1 MSELT
6 ESTTPS
12 VAAAALLGRLPRVSM
27 LGGFQLFAGD
37 TPVSL
42 STGSQRLLAVLALRG
57 RTSTRVRIAGT
68 LWPEASDDHAFAC
81 LRSSL
86 ARLLSAERG
95 LLTVSSSQLGLAG
108 GVRADL
114 DESRALARRLL
125 DGAQPTRPADTAAN
139 VVDVLSKELLPGWY
153 DDWVVFEC
161 EGWRQLRLHALEAL
175 VERLLVERRYGQA
188 VVAAL
193 AAVSVDPLRESARAV
208 LIRVHLAE
216 HNRSEAVREFE
227 RYRRLLRRELAVEPT
242 PNLQTLVQEARD
254 VTLS

>member
-6 ESTTPS
+6 ETTTPS
-12 VAAAALLGRLPRVSM
+12 VDTGLLGRLPRVSM
-27 LGGFQLFAGD
+27 LGGFRLFVGD
-37 TPVSL
+37 TPISL

-57 RTSTRVRIAGT
+57 PTSTRVQVAGT
-68 LWPEASDDHAFAC
+68 LWPESSDEHAFAC

-108 GVRADL
+108 DVRVDL
-114 DESRALARRLL
+114 DESRVLARRLL
-125 DGAQPTRPADTAAN
+125 DGAQPTSPADTAAT
-139 VVDVLSKELLPGWY
+139 VVDILSKELLPGWY
-153 DDWVVFEC
+153 DDWVLFEC

-175 VERLLVERRYGQA
+175 VDRLVVERRYGHA

-216 HNRSEAVREFE
+216 HNRSEAVREFD
-227 RYRRLLRRELAVEPT
+227 RYRQLLRRELDVEPT
-242 PNLQTLVQEARD
+242 PSLQALLQEAGG
-254 VTLS
+254 VTPS